1 MSDVMIKRINLRD
14 WREQRRQDKT
24 KEFARLA
31 AIGGLA
37 AAAVVGLA
45 LYTINGAV
53 EHQQARNNLLNKEIR
68 AIDRKIKEI
77 EELERVKANLLARM
91 RIIEELQA
99 SRAQTVHFF
108 DEIVSTLPE
117 GVHLTEIK
125 QQGKATTINGIAE
138 SNGRVSTYLKNL
150 DASEWFASP
159 RLVVIK
165 TTESEGGRGRQA
177 EFTVQVTN
185 VIKNADGGDADDGE
199 GASP

>member
-1 MSDVMIKRINLRD
+1 MTELTKRINLRD
-14 WREQRRQDKT
+14 WREELRQSRT
-24 KEFARLA
+24 KEFTRQA
-31 AIGGLA
+31 AVCGAL
-37 AAAVVGLA
+37 AAAVVGGGLFF
-45 LYTINGAV
+45 INGQI
-53 EHQQARNNLLNKEIR
+53 EHQQARNNLLNNEIR

-99 SRAQTVHFF
+99 SRSQTVHFF

-117 GVHLTEIK
+117 GVHLTNIK
-125 QQGKATTINGIAE
+125 QQGLATTINGIAE

-150 DASEWFASP
+150 DASDWFTKP

-165 TTESEGGRGRQA
+165 TSETEAGRGRQA

-185 VIKNADGGDADDGE
+185 VIKGVQPEDGGEAD
-199 GASP
+199 S

>member
-1 MSDVMIKRINLRD
+1 MTELIRRINLRD
-14 WREQRRQDKT
+14 WREEQRQART
-24 KEFARLA
+24 KDFTRHA
-31 AIGGLA
+31 AIAGIL
-37 AAAVVGLA
+37 AAAVVGGGLFF
-45 LYTINGAV
+45 INGQID
-53 EHQQARNNLLNKEIR
+53 HQNARNSLLNTEIR

-91 RIIEELQA
+91 RIVEELQA
-99 SRAQTVHFF
+99 SRSQTVHFF

-117 GVHLTEIK
+117 GVHLTNIK

-150 DASEWFASP
+150 DASDWFTNP

-165 TTESEGGRGRQA
+165 TSETSAGRGRQA

-185 VIKNADGGDADDGE
+185 VIKGAAKDGDEEA
-199 GASP
+199 GA

>member
-1 MSDVMIKRINLRD
+1 MSELIKRINLRD
-14 WREQRRQDKT
+14 WREELRQTRT
-24 KEFARLA
+24 KDFTRQA
-31 AIGGLA
+31 AVFGLLA
-37 AAAVVGLA
+37 AAVIGAGVFL
-45 LYTINGAV
+45 INGQIT
-53 EHQQARNNLLNKEIR
+53 HQNARNSLLNNEIR

-99 SRAQTVHFF
+99 SRSQTVHFF
-108 DEIVSTLPE
+108 DEIVATLPE
-117 GVHLTEIK
+117 GVHLTNIK

-150 DASEWFASP
+150 DASDWFSNP

-165 TTESEGGRGRQA
+165 TSETDAGRGRLA

-185 VIKNADGGDADDGE
+185 VIKGAEQDDDDTGAD
-199 GASP
+199 S

>member
-1 MSDVMIKRINLRD
+1 MSEPMIKRINLRD
-14 WREQRRQDKT
+14 WREQRRQERT
-24 KEFARLA
+24 KEFARFA
-31 AIGGLA
+31 AIGGVVA
-37 AAAVVGLA
+37 ATLVGAGWYLV
-45 LYTINGAV
+45 NGAV
-53 EHQQARNNLLNKEIR
+53 DHQKARNDLLRTEIR

-117 GVHLTEIK
+117 GVHLSEIK
-125 QQGKATTINGIAE
+125 QQGKATTINGVAE

-150 DASEWFASP
+150 DASDWFANP

-165 TTESEGGRGRQA
+165 TTESDGGRGRVA

-185 VIKNADGGDADDGE
+185 VVKKGE
-199 GASP
+199 GAEEDES

>member
-1 MSDVMIKRINLRD
+1 MKQINLLD
-14 WREQRRQDKT
+14 WREERRERLKKQ
-24 KEFARLA
+24 FAQGAIAGVLVAALA
-31 AIGGLA
+31 VFGGMKFMDSAID
-37 AAAVVGLA
+37 
-45 LYTINGAV
+45 
-53 EHQQARNNLLNKEIR
+53 HQTQRNNMLKAEIK

-117 GVHLTEIK
+117 GVHLSEIK
-125 QQGKATTINGIAE
+125 QQGKATTINGVAE

-150 DASEWFASP
+150 DASDWFANP

-165 TTESEGGRGRQA
+165 TTESDGGRGRVA

-185 VIKNADGGDADDGE
+185 VVKKGE
-199 GASP
+199 GAEEDES